1 MATGFIILIL
11 GTIFNRIVILKQNNG
26 VTTVHNE
33 LIGFTSYLM
42 FSMIIWLTI
51 MFIYNFV

>member
-1 MATGFIILIL
+1 MVTGFIILIL
-11 GTIFNRIVILKQNNG
+11 GTIVNRIVILKQNNG
-26 VTTVHNE
+26 VTTVQNE

-42 FSMIIWLTI
+42 FSMVVWLTI

>member
-42 FSMIIWLTI
+42 FSMIVWLTI